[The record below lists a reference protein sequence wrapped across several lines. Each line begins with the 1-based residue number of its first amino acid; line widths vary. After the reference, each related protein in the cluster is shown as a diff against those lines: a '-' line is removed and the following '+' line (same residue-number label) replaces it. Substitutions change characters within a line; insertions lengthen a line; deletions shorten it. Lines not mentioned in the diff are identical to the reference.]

1 METVQPSACGFDATR
16 LDHFVA
22 CMQNDI
28 EREQYDGAVVIV
40 ARGGQVVLHQAL
52 GFAERASQ
60 RVMQKDDVFYLFS
73 VTKALTAAAI
83 LARVDRG
90 QLALTTRVAEIIP
103 EFASKGKQRVT
114 IAQLLTHTAGMSAG
128 FPPVAQ
134 EMMGNLEA
142 VVAAICQQGLDAL
155 PGEIV
160 SYSPITA
167 HAVLGEVV
175 RRLDGGERSLRQ
187 IFAEDIFTPLGMPDT
202 ALGLRPDLA
211 ARRVPVVVRDR
222 REGLFPPEVLEGFN
236 VMLQEDTEIPGG
248 GGVGTAA
255 DIFRLAEMLRRG
267 GELDGARILS
277 PAVIR
282 LAATNHT
289 GLRPNNLWNYTRE
302 VRNWDEFPAS
312 LGLGF
317 FVRGTGIFPAYFG
330 TLASPNTF
338 GAVGAGSTLFWIDPE
353 RDITCVCLTAGALE
367 ESYSMER
374 FQRLSDLVLSAVVE

>member
-1 METVQPSACGFDATR
+1 MRSDGFGLPFTPSHPWRYAARQRLQGGIVWKRSSPRRAGLTR
-16 LDHFVA
+16 HDSTTFVA

-60 RVMQKDDVFYLFS
+60 RVMQKDAVFYLFS
-73 VTKALTAAAI
+73 VTKALTATAI

-167 HAVLGEVV
+167 HAILGEVV

-187 IFAEDIFTPLGMPDT
+187 IFAENIFTPLGMSDT

-211 ARRVPVVVRDR
+211 ERRVPVVVRDR

-267 GELDGARILS
+267 GETGRS
-277 PAVIR
+277 PHFI
-282 LAATNHT
+282 T
-289 GLRPNNLWNYTRE
+289 GCYSPG
-302 VRNWDEFPAS
+302 RNQPYRSQA
-312 LGLGF
+312 
-317 FVRGTGIFPAYFG
+317 
-330 TLASPNTF
+330 
-338 GAVGAGSTLFWIDPE
+338 
-353 RDITCVCLTAGALE
+353 
-367 ESYSMER
+367 
-374 FQRLSDLVLSAVVE
+374 Q

>member
-22 CMQNDI
+22 CIQNDI
-28 EREQYDGAVVIV
+28 EREQYDGAVVLV
-40 ARGGQVVLHQAL
+40 ARGGRVVLYQAL
-52 GFAERASQ
+52 GFAERAS
-60 RVMQKDDVFYLFS
+60 RRIMQEDDVFYLFS
-73 VTKALTAAAI
+73 ITKALTASAI

-142 VVAAICQQGLDAL
+142 VVAAVCQQGLDSL
-155 PGEIV
+155 PGEVV

-187 IFAEDIFTPLGMPDT
+187 IFAEDIFTPLRMPDT
-202 ALGLRPDLA
+202 ALGLRSDLA

-236 VMLQEDTEIPGG
+236 VMLQQDTEIPGG

-255 DIFRLAEMLRRG
+255 DIFRLAEMLRCG

-302 VRNWDEFPAS
+302 VRNWDEFPGVARPGLFRARNGYLS
-312 LGLGF
+312 PPISARWRHPTRLGRSGRAQPCSGSIRS
-317 FVRGTGIFPAYFG
+317 V
-330 TLASPNTF
+330 ASP
-338 GAVGAGSTLFWIDPE
+338 
-353 RDITCVCLTAGALE
+353 VCA
-367 ESYSMER
+367 
-374 FQRLSDLVLSAVVE
+374 

>member
-1 METVQPSACGFDATR
+1 METVQPSACGFDAAR

-28 EREQYDGAVVIV
+28 EREQYDGAVVLV
-40 ARGGQVVLHQAL
+40 ARGGRVVLHQAL
-52 GFAERASQ
+52 GFAERAS
-60 RVMQKDDVFYLFS
+60 RRIMQEDDVFYLFS
-73 VTKALTAAAI
+73 VTKAITASAI

-142 VVAAICQQGLDAL
+142 VVAAVCQQGLDSL
-155 PGEIV
+155 PGEVV

-175 RRLDGGERSLRQ
+175 HRLDGGERSLRQ
-187 IFAEDIFTPLGMPDT
+187 IFAEDIFTPLRMPDT
-202 ALGLRPDLA
+202 ALGLRSDLA

-255 DIFRLAEMLRRG
+255 DIFRLAEMLRCG

-317 FVRGTGIFPAYFG
+317 FVRGTGIFPTYFG
-330 TLASPNTF
+330 TLASAGTF
-338 GAVGAGSTLFWIDPE
+338 GGVGAGATLFWVDPA
-353 RDITCVCLTAGALE
+353 RDLTFVCLTAGGLE
-367 ESYSMER
+367 EANSMER
-374 FQRLSDLVLSAVVE
+374 FQRLSDLVLAAAV